1 MKNAVSMK
9 YELLLFSDYEKFLF
23 LVFSISN
30 SYSDSAR
37 VDVCA
42 RPSSQSMMVVEK
54 LEQEMGVKGEM
65 MNW

>member
-1 MKNAVSMK
+1 MK
-9 YELLLFSDYEKFLF
+9 YELLLFSDYEKFLL

-30 SYSDSAR
+30 SYSDSSR

-42 RPSSQSMMVVEK
+42 QPSSQSMMVVEK

>member
-1 MKNAVSMK
+1 MK
-9 YELLLFSDYEKFLF
+9 YELLLFSDYEKFLL

-30 SYSDSAR
+30 SCCIVTAP
-37 VDVCA
+37 VWMCA
-42 RPSSQSMMVVEK
+42 RPSSKSMMVVEK